1 MRLFIGT
8 EKLDVLL
15 SVSSLIQKKS
25 DNLFGFDKEERL
37 SMKVFFI
44 LTDFSSRNK
53 DAISLISAFV
63 NIESIGQAADL
74 LEALEI
80 IRQRHPNAPIYNS
93 NIYSEN
99 KQYLFTS
106 LLNEGRSIVI
116 LPENYSVRGK
126 CKYIGVNIDFDDLI
140 DFDWIINSIG
150 QILHENRAKGAK
162 SFIQE

>member
-1 MRLFIGT
+1 MP
-8 EKLDVLL
+8 V
-15 SVSSLIQKKS
+15 
-25 DNLFGFDKEERL
+25 
-37 SMKVFFI
+37 KVFFI
-44 LTDFSSRNK
+44 ISDFSLRNE

-80 IRQRHPNAPIYNS
+80 IRQRHPNTPIFNS

-99 KQYLFTS
+99 KQNLFMS

-126 CKYIGVNIDFDDLI
+126 CKYIGVDIDFNDLI
-140 DFDWIINSIG
+140 DFDWVINSIG
-150 QILHENRAKGAK
+150 QILHENRAEGVKP
-162 SFIQE
+162 FIPE

>member
-1 MRLFIGT
+1 MRMP
-8 EKLDVLL
+8 V
-15 SVSSLIQKKS
+15 
-25 DNLFGFDKEERL
+25 
-37 SMKVFFI
+37 KVFFI
-44 LTDFSSRNK
+44 VSDFSSRNE

-80 IRQRHPNAPIYNS
+80 IRQRHPNTPIFNS

-99 KQYLFTS
+99 KQNLFML

-126 CKYIGVNIDFDDLI
+126 CKYIGVDIDFNDLI
-140 DFDWIINSIG
+140 DFDWVINSIG
-150 QILHENRAKGAK
+150 QILHENRAEGAK
-162 SFIQE
+162 PFIQE